1 MKLFGGT
8 KMRTILMLGA
18 VVLALAG
25 CAGPISLGLLGKT
38 SINSSPAA
46 NAMRTCAA
54 LSDVVTPG
62 ISPQA
67 VTQLARGILEGPLA
81 LGNTPASALRN
92 CAKIIDT
99 IND

>member
-1 MKLFGGT
+1 
-8 KMRTILMLGA
+8 MRLILMLGA
-18 VVLALAG
+18 LALALAS
-25 CAGPISLGLLGKT
+25 CSTIPLGPFGAAKIQ
-38 SINSSPAA
+38 SSPAA

-62 ISPQA
+62 ISPLA
-67 VTQLARGILEGPLA
+67 VAQLVRGALGAPLA
-81 LGNTPASALRN
+81 LGNTPQGALRN

>member
-1 MKLFGGT
+1 
-8 KMRTILMLGA
+8 MRLILMLG
-18 VVLALAG
+18 VVALAG

-38 SINSSPAA
+38 SMQSSPAA

-62 ISPQA
+62 ISPAA
-67 VTQLARGILEGPLA
+67 VATLAAGILGAPLA
-81 LGNTPASALRN
+81 LGNTPQGALRN
-92 CAKIIDT
+92 CANIIDI

>member
-1 MKLFGGT
+1 
-8 KMRTILMLGA
+8 MRLILMLSA
-18 VVLALAG
+18 LVLALGA
-25 CAGPISLGLLGKT
+25 CAGNIPLGPFGATKVR
-38 SINSSPAA
+38 SSPAA

-62 ISPQA
+62 LSPLA
-67 VTQLARGILEGPLA
+67 AAELARGILGAPLA
-81 LGNTPASALRN
+81 LGNTPAGALRN

>member
-1 MKLFGGT
+1 
-8 KMRTILMLGA
+8 MRLILILGA

-25 CAGPISLGLLGKT
+25 CTGPVSLGLLGSTK
-38 SINSSPAA
+38 IQSSPAA

-62 ISPQA
+62 ISPLA
-67 VTQLARGILEGPLA
+67 VAQLARGILGAPLA
-81 LGNTPASALRN
+81 LGNTPQGALRN
-92 CAKIIDT
+92 CARIIDT

>member
-1 MKLFGGT
+1 
-8 KMRTILMLGA
+8 MRLILMLSA
-18 VVLALAG
+18 LALIVAG
-25 CAGPISLGLLGKT
+25 CNGSPVSLGLLGST
-38 SINSSPAA
+38 QITSSPAA

-62 ISPQA
+62 ISPLA
-67 VTQLARGILEGPLA
+67 AAQLARGALGAPLA
-81 LGNTPASALRN
+81 LGNTPQGALRN

>member
-1 MKLFGGT
+1 MKP
-8 KMRTILMLGA
+8 IPMLGA
-18 VVLALAG
+18 LLIVAG
-25 CAGPISLGLLGKT
+25 CTGGPISLGLLGST
-38 SINSSPAA
+38 TIQSSPAA

-62 ISPQA
+62 ISPLA
-67 VTQLARGILEGPLA
+67 AAQLVRGALGAPMA
-81 LGNTPASALRN
+81 LGNTPQGALRN